1 MTNKEIERDKKLFL
15 ELLNQAG
22 FKSIKHFADSNEM
35 GLGYSTITKW
45 SVEKDKNGKL
55 RPFPKWIFSW
65 MRLYIEN
72 KKLVCLKNESE
83 LLRENTQL
91 KEKIS
96 DISKIIGC

>member
-72 KKLVCLKNESE
+72 KKLMRLQNDKLIKENMR
-83 LLRENTQL
+83 LRE
-91 KEKIS
+91 KI
-96 DISKIIGC
+96 DNISKIIGC

>member
-1 MTNKEIERDKKLFL
+1 MTNKEIEKDRKLFL
-15 ELLNQAG
+15 ELLNQAE
-22 FKSIKHFADSNEM
+22 FKDIKQFANSNQI

-45 SVEKDKNGKL
+45 GIEKDKNGKL

-72 KKLVCLKNESE
+72 KKLSCLKDESE

-91 KEKIS
+91 KEQINN
-96 DISKIIGC
+96 ISKIIGC

>member
-22 FKSIKHFADSNEM
+22 FKSIKHFADSNEI

-72 KKLVCLKNESE
+72 KKLMRLQNDKLIKENIR
-83 LLRENTQL
+83 LRE
-91 KEKIS
+91 KI
-96 DISKIIGC
+96 DNISKIIGC

>member
-1 MTNKEIERDKKLFL
+1 
-15 ELLNQAG
+15 
-22 FKSIKHFADSNEM
+22 M

-72 KKLVCLKNESE
+72 KKLMRLQNDKLIKENMQ
-83 LLRENTQL
+83 LRE
-91 KEKIS
+91 KI
-96 DISKIIGC
+96 DNISKIIGC